1 MIPMPH
7 MAYVQSSPTSKVVLV
22 VFTVNCLL
30 SVGDGLGQLD
40 GGESL
45 FKDGSYHYD
54 HYETQLSKC
63 Q

>member
-1 MIPMPH
+1 MQH

-22 VFTVNCLL
+22 VFTVNSLL

-45 FKDGSYHYD
+45 FTDGSYWRS
-54 HYETQLSKC
+54 L
-63 Q
+63 